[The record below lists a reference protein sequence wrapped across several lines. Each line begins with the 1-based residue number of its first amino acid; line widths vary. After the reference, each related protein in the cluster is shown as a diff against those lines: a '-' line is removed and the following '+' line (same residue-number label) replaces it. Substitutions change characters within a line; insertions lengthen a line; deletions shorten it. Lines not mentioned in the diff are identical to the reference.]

1 MIDAGTIR
9 ELYGYNRWAN
19 ARIFETV
26 RPLTP
31 EQLARDLGSS
41 YPSVR
46 DTLVHVVGAEW
57 LWLERW
63 RGTSPKTVLGPADFP
78 RADTLEARWRE
89 VEADQRVFLDGLT
102 EERLAS
108 MVRYV
113 NLQGQPWEYPLW
125 RQMVHLVNH
134 SSYHRGQVAAM
145 LRQLG
150 SRAVSTDF
158 LVFHDEVASR

>member
-1 MIDAGTIR
+1 MIEVGTIR

-19 ARIFETV
+19 ARIFEAV

-31 EQLARDLGSS
+31 EQFGRDLGSS

-46 DTLVHVVGAEW
+46 DTLAHIVWAEW
-57 LWLERW
+57 LWLQRW
-63 RGTSPKTVLGPADFP
+63 KGTSPRIVFEAADFP
-78 RADTLEARWRE
+78 RAEALEARWLE

-102 EERLAS
+102 RPRLAS

-113 NLQGQPWEYPLW
+113 NSLGQPWEYPLW
-125 RQMVHLVNH
+125 RQMYHLVNH
-134 SSYHRGQVAAM
+134 SSYHRGQVTAM
-145 LRQLG
+145 MRQLG

-158 LVFHDEVASR
+158 LVFHDDVGSC

>member
-1 MIDAGTIR
+1 MIEVGTIR

-19 ARIFETV
+19 VRIFEAV

-31 EQLARDLGSS
+31 EQFGRDLGSS

-46 DTLVHVVGAEW
+46 DTLAHVVWAEW
-57 LWLERW
+57 LWLQRW
-63 RGTSPKTVLGPADFP
+63 KGTSPRIVFEPADFP
-78 RADTLEARWRE
+78 RAAALEAQWLG
-89 VEADQRVFLDGLT
+89 VAADQRVFLDGLT
-102 EERLAS
+102 NQRLAS

-125 RQMVHLVNH
+125 RQMYHLVNH
-134 SSYHRGQVAAM
+134 SSYHRGQVTAM
-145 LRQLG
+145 MRQLG

-158 LVFHDEVASR
+158 LVFHDEVGSS